1 MSRPKPQILAEKTS
15 GMYKSEQ
22 VLASQGVWAVFYQG
36 QPINLR
42 SLNTLISYPGS
53 KYRKTSFANPGHA
66 VNLARKL
73 NTQFATQNFTVV
85 LMSQGQQVF
94 P

>member
-15 GMYKSEQ
+15 GLYKSEQ

-36 QPINLR
+36 HPINLR
-42 SLNTLISYPGS
+42 SLNTLISYPGP

-73 NTQFATQNFTVV
+73 NTQFATQDFTVV

>member
-1 MSRPKPQILAEKTS
+1 MSRPKPQILAEKIQNN
-15 GMYKSEQ
+15 KRDQIIASE
-22 VLASQGVWAVFYQG
+22 GIWAVFYQG

-42 SLNTLISYPGS
+42 NLALYQIP
-53 KYRKTSFANPGHA
+53 KYRKTAFANPGHA

-73 NTQFATQNFTVV
+73 NQHFSTEEFTVV
-85 LMSQGQQVF
+85 LLCAGNQVY

>member
-15 GMYKSEQ
+15 GLYKSEQ

-42 SLNTLISYPGS
+42 SLNTLISYPGP

-73 NTQFATQNFTVV
+73 NTQFATQDFTVV

>member
-1 MSRPKPQILAEKTS
+1 MSRPKPQILAEKTF
-15 GMYKSEQ
+15 GLYKSQQ
-22 VLASQGVWAVFYQG
+22 VLASLGIWAVFYQG
-36 QPINLR
+36 QPIKLR
-42 SLNTLISYPGS
+42 SLNTLISYPGP

-73 NTQFATQNFTVV
+73 NIQFATQDFTVV
-85 LMSQGQQVF
+85 LLTQGQQVF